1 MDQQKIVQTVKKI
14 LDDHQIGTLAT
25 IENNKPYSRY
35 MTFFH
40 DGITLYTATNKQ
52 THKVEDIKQNSHVH
66 ILLGYTF
73 DGTTD
78 EYIEIEGEASIHDEE
93 EMKKRLWNEKLE
105 PWFSGPTD
113 TKYTV
118 LKITP
123 IEIRLKNTS
132 DAKTHKLENI
142 SSI

>member
-1 MDQQKIVQTVKKI
+1 MDQQKLKQTIVKI

-40 DGITLYTATNKQ
+40 EGITFYTATNKE
-52 THKVEDIKQNSHVH
+52 THKVEDIKQNANVH

-78 EYIEIEGEASIHDEE
+78 QYIEVEGEASIHDDEK
-93 EMKKRLWNEKLE
+93 MRQHLWNEKLE
-105 PWFSGPTD
+105 PWFSGPD
-113 TKYTV
+113 DPSYIV

-123 IEIRLKNTS
+123 TEIRLKNTS
-132 DAKTHKLENI
+132 DAKTHKLDVPK
-142 SSI
+142 